1 VRQEYVQRIRA
12 LKGLE
17 GEAPSGLA
25 TIGATKALRR
35 EALDIQRDQLLKLRE
50 EEVIGDDV
58 LHRIQYELDL
68 EEVGLG

>member
-1 VRQEYVQRIRA
+1 MQRIRA

-17 GEAPSGLA
+17 GEAPASGLA

-35 EALDIQRDQLLKLRE
+35 EALDVQRDQLLRLRKE
-50 EEVIGDDV
+50 EAIGDDV

-68 EEVGLG
+68 EEMGLR